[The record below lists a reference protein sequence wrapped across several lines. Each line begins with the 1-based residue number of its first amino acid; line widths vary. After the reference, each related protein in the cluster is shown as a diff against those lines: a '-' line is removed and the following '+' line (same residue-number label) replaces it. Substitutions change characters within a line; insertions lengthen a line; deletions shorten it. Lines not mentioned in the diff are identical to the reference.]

1 MNFEKKMKQRIDQN
15 LNNMVKNPYEV
26 KKVEKAHKLPFWAK
40 LAIPAS
46 GVVLAT
52 SIALAVLL
60 PLANAKTKDAVGN
73 RLTTAK
79 VTKIVDQTTRTLST
93 KTYNSYTAFAKKFT
107 KLVLETN
114 NSEKEASLGI
124 SIPDAY
130 LCLAITGVISSE
142 AALNDVLAYLELS
155 SIEELRTAVTEI
167 VAVLCTLTEDKEG
180 RLNGGYNLNSIWLDP
195 EQVELLA
202 TKDEQL
208 YKDLEE
214 VFDATTYLEAL
225 TSEKANKY
233 LKENG
238 IKNMPTPE
246 VKLDDSNPS
255 AVSVMSAFWC
265 LDFFA
270 AEAKQSFENQ
280 YKSGNHKMDYTFGD
294 TKKKVD
300 YIETQCE
307 APVYEGDDFYGTTS
321 GINNLLVSFF
331 LPNDEK
337 ALPSTIMD
345 DVLNENYRSLYTS
358 YEGPDGSQVD
368 KAQYQ
373 VHLSAPYFSLDNFIS
388 LEHQDLAPILPNIT
402 ASGAASRLAK
412 TKTGFDMY
420 LDNIAQFSV
429 MKFNYDGFYSC
440 SVTISQMRPTSARWP
455 SPNVFE
461 LTLDHPYIFNVSK
474 TVFKDGTDWAQMP
487 IVIGEIVDPN
497 YID

>member
-15 LNNMVKNPYEV
+15 LNKMVKNPYEV
-26 KKVEKAHKLPFWAK
+26 EKVEKAHKLPFWAK
-40 LAIPAS
+40 LAIPVG
-46 GVVLAT
+46 GVVLAA

-79 VTKIVDQTTRTLST
+79 VIKITDRTTRTLSA
-93 KTYNSYTAFAKKFT
+93 KTYDSYVAFAKKFT
-107 KLVLETN
+107 KLVLRTN
-114 NSEKEASLGI
+114 NTEEEKSLGI

-130 LCLAITGVISSE
+130 LCLAITGIISNE
-142 AALNDVLAYLELS
+142 LALRDVLEYLELP
-155 SIEELRTAVTEI
+155 SIVELRTAVKEI
-167 VAVLCTLTEDKEG
+167 VAVLCTLTEDSEG

-195 EQVELLA
+195 EKVELLA
-202 TKDEQL
+202 QKDEQL

-246 VKLDDSNPS
+246 IKLDDSDPA

-270 AEAKQSFENQ
+270 AESNNTFKQQ
-280 YKSGNHKMDYTFGD
+280 YQSGTHKMDYTFGD

-300 YIETQCE
+300 YIETQSE
-307 APVYEGDDFYGTTS
+307 APVYEGDNFYGTVR
-321 GINNLLVSFF
+321 GINNLSMSFF

-337 ALPSTIMD
+337 ALPSSIMD
-345 DVLNENYRSLYTS
+345 DVLNENYHIVYTS
-358 YEGPDGSQVD
+358 YEGPDGSLVE
-368 KAQYQ
+368 KGEYQ
-373 VHLSAPYFSLDNFIS
+373 VHLSTPYFKLNNNVS
-388 LEHQDLAPILPNIT
+388 LEHGDLAPILPNVT
-402 ASGAASRLAK
+402 SLGAAARLVRSK
-412 TKTGFDMY
+412 NEMDLY
-420 LDNIAQFSV
+420 LDSIAQFSV

-455 SPNVFE
+455 SPNIFE
-461 LTLDHPYIFNVSK
+461 LALDHPYVFDVSK
-474 TVFKDGTDWAQMP
+474 TVFKDGTDWARMP
-487 IVIGEIVDPN
+487 IIIGEIVDPN
-497 YID
+497 YED